1 MAQMKGDFIGFSFGN
16 THSSDL
22 GIVRT
27 SDGDRYNQNL
37 SPEFEDKTLAI
48 PGGDGTYYF
57 GSTFSQKIFEV
68 PFAFDKITES
78 KLRKLNAFF
87 NDRKIHNLIFDE
99 APYKIYKAK
108 IVEPPDISYLCF
120 DEDGERIYK
129 GEGTLNFI
137 AFTPWAHSN
146 YKFLDDYSDELF
158 PNKREWALA
167 SGMVNNKEDK
177 NYDTFVAGIATLFNP
192 GDIEADFQLFIP
204 INSSSNQINIGLD
217 GKIFMI
223 IDSLILPETI
233 DGICIDS
240 KTQLVSGYIHTS
252 GETDVYQLTS
262 NIFNNK
268 IKKGSFVK
276 IPLGES
282 KINIEGVNTTP
293 IIMYDYLYF

>member
-57 GSTFSQKIFEV
+57 GSAFSQKIFEV

-108 IVEPPDISYLCF
+108 IVKKRFCIES
-120 DEDGERIYK
+120 
-129 GEGTLNFI
+129 
-137 AFTPWAHSN
+137 
-146 YKFLDDYSDELF
+146 LF
-158 PNKREWALA
+158 
-167 SGMVNNKEDK
+167 
-177 NYDTFVAGIATLFNP
+177 
-192 GDIEADFQLFIP
+192 
-204 INSSSNQINIGLD
+204 
-217 GKIFMI
+217 
-223 IDSLILPETI
+223 
-233 DGICIDS
+233 C
-240 KTQLVSGYIHTS
+240 LV
-252 GETDVYQLTS
+252 L
-262 NIFNNK
+262 
-268 IKKGSFVK
+268 VK
-276 IPLGES
+276 
-282 KINIEGVNTTP
+282 
-293 IIMYDYLYF
+293 

>member
-137 AFTPWAHSN
+137 AFTPWAHSH

-158 PNKREWALA
+158 PNKRE
-167 SGMVNNKEDK
+167 
-177 NYDTFVAGIATLFNP
+177 
-192 GDIEADFQLFIP
+192 
-204 INSSSNQINIGLD
+204 
-217 GKIFMI
+217 
-223 IDSLILPETI
+223 
-233 DGICIDS
+233 
-240 KTQLVSGYIHTS
+240 
-252 GETDVYQLTS
+252 
-262 NIFNNK
+262 
-268 IKKGSFVK
+268 
-276 IPLGES
+276 
-282 KINIEGVNTTP
+282 
-293 IIMYDYLYF
+293 

>member
-68 PFAFDKITES
+68 PFAFDKI
-78 KLRKLNAFF
+78 
-87 NDRKIHNLIFDE
+87 
-99 APYKIYKAK
+99 YKAK

-120 DEDGERIYK
+120 DEGGERIYK

-158 PNKREWALA
+158 PNKRE
-167 SGMVNNKEDK
+167 
-177 NYDTFVAGIATLFNP
+177 
-192 GDIEADFQLFIP
+192 
-204 INSSSNQINIGLD
+204 
-217 GKIFMI
+217 
-223 IDSLILPETI
+223 
-233 DGICIDS
+233 
-240 KTQLVSGYIHTS
+240 
-252 GETDVYQLTS
+252 
-262 NIFNNK
+262 
-268 IKKGSFVK
+268 
-276 IPLGES
+276 
-282 KINIEGVNTTP
+282 
-293 IIMYDYLYF
+293 